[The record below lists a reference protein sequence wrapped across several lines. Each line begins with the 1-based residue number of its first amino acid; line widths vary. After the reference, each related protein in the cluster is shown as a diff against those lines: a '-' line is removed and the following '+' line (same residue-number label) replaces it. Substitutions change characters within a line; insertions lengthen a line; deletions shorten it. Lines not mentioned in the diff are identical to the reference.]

1 MRPIIIGVAG
11 AHSGSGKT
19 TYASLFLKEL
29 KGWGAIKYTR
39 TAIYSSITNDIETLS
54 IKDKDTKMFLD
65 AGAEKVLWV
74 QSPVPEIK
82 DLLSMA
88 IERLCG
94 LKGILVEG
102 NSAIEFLKPDI
113 IIFIFG
119 KDPKRIKESSRRVL
133 EMAGVVVFDEKPGTQ
148 IPVPWPLNVKKFSR
162 SRDNEKLV
170 SCILKMIENIEK
182 IRSALQEAAT
192 DGKIACQVARR
203 IADELTIPYGEI
215 GKAAD
220 GLDIKITD
228 CELGCF

>member
-19 TYASLFLKEL
+19 TYASLLLKEL
-29 KGWGAIKYTR
+29 KGWGAIKFTR
-39 TAIYSSITNDIETLS
+39 TAIYSSITDDIEMLS
-54 IKDKDTKMFLD
+54 IKDKDTKMFLE

-82 DLLSMA
+82 DVLSIA
-88 IERLCG
+88 VERFSG

-119 KDPKRIKESSRRVL
+119 RDPKRIKESSRRVL
-133 EMAGVVVFDEKPGTQ
+133 EMAEVVVFDEAPG
-148 IPVPWPLNVKKFSR
+148 IEMPEPVHSKVERFSR
-162 SRDNEKLV
+162 SRDNEKLIPY
-170 SCILKMIENIEK
+170 ILKMLENIEK
-182 IRSALQEAAT
+182 IRAALKERAI
-192 DGKIACQVARR
+192 DGKISCQVAKKL
-203 IADELTIPYGEI
+203 ADELTIPYGDI
-215 GKAAD
+215 GKTAD
-220 GLDIKITD
+220 ELDIKIKD

>member
-19 TYASLFLKEL
+19 TCVSQLLKEL

-39 TAIYSSITNDIETLS
+39 TAIYSSITDDIGTLS

-74 QSPVPEIK
+74 QSPVSEIK
-82 DLLSMA
+82 ELLSIA
-88 IERLCG
+88 IERLSG

-102 NSAIEFLKPDI
+102 NSAIEFLRPDI

-119 KDPKRIKESSRRVL
+119 RDPKRIKESSRRVL
-133 EMAGVVVFDEKPGTQ
+133 KIADAAVFDEEPG
-148 IPVPWPLNVKKFSR
+148 IELPGNIKKFSR
-162 SRDNEKLV
+162 TRNNEKLIPY
-170 SCILKMIENIEK
+170 ILKMIENKEK
-182 IRSALQEAAT
+182 IRAVLKERAI
-192 DGKIACQVARR
+192 DGKISCQVARR
-203 IADELTIPYGEI
+203 IANELTLPYGEI

-220 GLDIKITD
+220 ELEIKIAD